1 MYVDIAVE
9 NIDQLGKQILLYV
22 KNRLPLNVDI
32 AVENIEHLAPWKVDI
47 IYALNVNIII
57 ENKHH
62 LGKQI
67 LHTLCKKKDRPLNVD
82 IDVRKTLD
90 QILL

>member
-22 KNRLPLNVDI
+22 KNRLALNVDI
-32 AVENIEHLAPWKVDI
+32 SVENIEHLAPWKVDI

-67 LHTLCKKKDRPLNVD
+67 LHTLCKKK
-82 IDVRKTLD
+82 IDP
-90 QILL
+90 